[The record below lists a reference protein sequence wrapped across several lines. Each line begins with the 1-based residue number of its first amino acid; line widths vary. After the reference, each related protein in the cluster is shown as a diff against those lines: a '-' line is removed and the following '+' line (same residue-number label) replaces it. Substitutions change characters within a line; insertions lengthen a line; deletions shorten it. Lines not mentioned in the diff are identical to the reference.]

1 MSVKQDRERVIRAAW
16 NERGKD
22 LWDPRA
28 RAHSLQPR
36 PGSWQAAAPLGGIY
50 APNAGSV
57 LTGPRLFRR
66 MSKIRTVT
74 TVRHKRDG
82 ISAVIGMYEEI
93 GASPIG
99 PGARHLRNP
108 HIRGIGHSHLRSR

>member
-16 NERGKD
+16 KERGKD

-36 PGSWQAAAPLGGIY
+36 SGRWQAAAPRRQGRYY

-57 LTGPRLFRR
+57 LTGLRLFRR

-82 ISAVIGMYEEI
+82 NSAVIGVYEKKS
-93 GASPIG
+93 AQ
-99 PGARHLRNP
+99 ARSDLAHVTSA
-108 HIRGIGHSHLRSR
+108 IRIFEA